1 MNSQRCSSSSSPAG
15 SPSDS
20 LFESVRLSGSDPGS
34 GSATH
39 GTQVMVAAPPPAEPL
54 GRGRYSADGVPMPS
68 SSTGTLGTNEL
79 SDAAPVSPPRV
90 GAVGELRAAVELNRA
105 APADDARV
113 EALRETLRTLDLH
126 AAAKTASSWL
136 VEHSLQAP
144 SSSSSSNDS
153 LQANVVSPPQLAAP
167 AVEPPNAARLA
178 TPLGT
183 YRGID
188 RGPVKM
194 YDAEPVSMQ
203 EYGRME
209 SELLTKPHPVFHG
222 ERDEHQREM
231 APVYEFPVHVR
242 LLTRTHSLEAALRF
256 TAPRVSARAGHL
268 RPPHVGPRG

>member
-1 MNSQRCSSSSSPAG
+1 
-15 SPSDS
+15 
-20 LFESVRLSGSDPGS
+20 
-34 GSATH
+34 
-39 GTQVMVAAPPPAEPL
+39 MVAAPPLAEPL
-54 GRGRYSADGVPMPS
+54 GRGCDSAGGVPMPS
-68 SSTGTLGTNEL
+68 SSTGTYLNQRHRSGTNQL

-183 YRGID
+183 DRGID

-209 SELLTKPHPVFHG
+209 SELLTKPHPVFH
-222 ERDEHQREM
+222 RR
-231 APVYEFPVHVR
+231 R
-242 LLTRTHSLEAALRF
+242 
-256 TAPRVSARAGHL
+256 AR
-268 RPPHVGPRG
+268 